1 MELRHLRYFVVVA
14 EELNFSRA
22 TLRLRIAQP
31 PLSAQI
37 RRLEEDLGVQLFYRV
52 KKRIELSP
60 AGEVLLSEG
69 RALLREADQVADR
82 VRKAEAGQIGSLSI
96 GFVATAMYDVLPGA
110 LGIFRC
116 KYPKVRLN
124 LEDMTS
130 SQQVEALHGRKIDVG
145 FVRPPVEESLF
156 GTEKIVTETLM
167 VALPDKHRL
176 RERDQLALVDLAEEP
191 FLACPSK
198 AEPGLYELCRQL
210 VREAG
215 FQPRIVQEAT
225 HLQTLIGLVAAGVG
239 ICLVPS
245 SATRMRR
252 PGVIYRAISVPRV
265 NIDKLMIWRKEPH
278 PAYLAAFLEIVRQ
291 EASLLRAT
299 EQARRTDS
307 AARGAAQQPGPTVLP
322 NETNEQSPALSHR
335 AVAVPDNL
343 AGIPTYRDL

>member
-1 MELRHLRYFVVVA
+1 MELRQLRYFVVVA

-96 GFVATAMYDVLPGA
+96 GFVAAAMYDVLPGA

-198 AEPGLYELCRQL
+198 AEPGRDPDLS
-210 VREAG
+210 G
-215 FQPRIVQEAT
+215 
-225 HLQTLIGLVAAGVG
+225 
-239 ICLVPS
+239 
-245 SATRMRR
+245 
-252 PGVIYRAISVPRV
+252 
-265 NIDKLMIWRKEPH
+265 
-278 PAYLAAFLEIVRQ
+278 
-291 EASLLRAT
+291 SLT
-299 EQARRTDS
+299 
-307 AARGAAQQPGPTVLP
+307 
-322 NETNEQSPALSHR
+322 
-335 AVAVPDNL
+335 
-343 AGIPTYRDL
+343 I